1 MELAIIP
8 CTINTNNIPENL
20 AQKKIRVCWCCRTV
34 NCLIRQQLSYKHEI
48 QKRYAPNCTG
58 KQITFSELKEQVK
71 NKEASPTESNTAS
84 ANIKLLG
91 TKIDDHKDNQELKD
105 ASNDLNRITK
115 TSSVTARK
123 AKQIMKVEHKIVSEF
138 NPRKYVDNKFLQSQ
152 NAKKAQSDN
161 IVQPPV

>member
-84 ANIKLLG
+84 ANIKPSAV
-91 TKIDDHKDNQELKD
+91 TKHDSD
-105 ASNDLNRITK
+105 AADLEFAMSKMNRYQT
-115 TSSVTARK
+115 
-123 AKQIMKVEHKIVSEF
+123 
-138 NPRKYVDNKFLQSQ
+138 
-152 NAKKAQSDN
+152 
-161 IVQPPV
+161 